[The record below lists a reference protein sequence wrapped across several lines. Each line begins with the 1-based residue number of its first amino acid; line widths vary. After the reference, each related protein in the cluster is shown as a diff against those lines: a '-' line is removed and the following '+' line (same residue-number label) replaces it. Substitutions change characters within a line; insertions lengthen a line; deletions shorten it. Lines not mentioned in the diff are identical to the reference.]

1 MSIRL
6 DYTNMMSPPI
16 DGGITDAEWRDV
28 GARFAAAYA
37 GVEGERAAGALGFFD
52 LPDDRAL
59 HRQTLEYVQ
68 RVRARSGADAI
79 GDVVVLGIGGSALG
93 PIALRTALRPPQ
105 WNLLDDAARGGQPRL
120 HVLDNVDPANISA
133 LLARLDL
140 RRSLFVVISK
150 SGGTA
155 ETMAQ
160 YLVIRARLD
169 AALGQAGAREHLVFV
184 TDPQKGALRAIAR
197 AEGIVALEIP
207 ANVGGRFSVLTPVG
221 VLPAAL
227 MGIDTGALLA
237 GAADMRERCASNEL
251 AKNIAGT
258 WAALQYLA
266 DTQHGRHV
274 QVLMPYS
281 DALRDMAAWY
291 VQLWAESLGK
301 HRTKD
306 DAGVGPTPLGALGA
320 TDQHSQVQLFMEGPG
335 DKTVTFIGVTEG
347 EADVEIPRLHG
358 DIPELAYL
366 GGHRLGEL
374 LDIERRATAGALAR
388 RGRPNMT
395 LTLDRVDPFHLGAL
409 FMFLELAT
417 AYAGRLYGVNA
428 FDQPGVELGKQF
440 TYAMLGRADAD
451 AARREWDLLPKPDPK
466 RIL

>member
-1 MSIRL
+1 ME
-6 DYTNMMSPPI
+6 
-16 DGGITDAEWRDV
+16 A
-28 GARFAAAYA
+28 
-37 GVEGERAAGALGFFD
+37 ERASGALGFFD
-52 LPDDRAL
+52 LPDDRRL
-59 HRQTLEYVQ
+59 HQQTLDYVKSI
-68 RVRARSGADAI
+68 RARGGAESLT
-79 GDVVVLGIGGSALG
+79 DVVVLGIGGSALG

-133 LLARLDL
+133 LIGRLDP

-160 YLVIRARLD
+160 YLVIRAWLNG
-169 AALGQAGAREHLVFV
+169 ALGEAGARERLVLV

-197 AEGIVALEIP
+197 AEGIAALEIP

-227 MGIDTGALLA
+227 IGIDTAALLA
-237 GAADMRERCASNEL
+237 GAADMRDRCASDDL

-258 WAALQYLA
+258 WASLQYLA
-266 DTQHGRHV
+266 DTKHGRHV

-301 HRTKD
+301 HRTAG

-347 EADVEIPRLHG
+347 EGDVEIPRLHA

-395 LTLDRVDPFHLGAL
+395 LTLDRVDPFHLGGL

-440 TYAMLGRADAD
+440 TYAMMGRADA
-451 AARREWDLLPKPDPK
+451 AQARREWDLLPKPDPG
-466 RIL
+466 RIV